1 MIRLYRPDVRRCPA
15 DRAIHAHRT
24 DVRKAL
30 IDLFQQPVPLS
41 SEVERKVLTRVLC
54 KMDIAFDR
62 PILDFK
68 TDRHLRAMATQR
80 PDIRTPVVWESSK
93 SIDTKT
99 VLQNFRDDGQ
109 VHLAGFIGKFD
120 SPCSK
125 VAKIG
130 LDPGWI

>member
-30 IDLFQQPVPLS
+30 IDLFEKPVPLAS
-41 SEVERKVLTRVLC
+41 DVERKVLTRVLC
-54 KMDIAFDR
+54 KQDIAFDR

-68 TDRHLRAMATQR
+68 TDRHMAAMATLR
-80 PDIRTPVVWESSK
+80 PDILDPVVWESCK
-93 SIDTKT
+93 SHDKKT
-99 VLQNFRDDGQ
+99 VLQNFRDIGQ
-109 VHLAGFIGKFD
+109 EHVASFLGKFH

-125 VAKIG
+125 VAYIG
-130 LDPGWI
+130 LVPGWI

>member
-30 IDLFQQPVPLS
+30 IDLFEKPVPPS
-41 SEVERKVLTRVLC
+41 SDVERRVLTRVLC
-54 KMDIAFDR
+54 KKDIAWDR

-68 TDRHLRAMATQR
+68 TDRHMAAMATLR
-80 PDIRTPVVWESSK
+80 PDILEPVVWESCK
-93 SIDTKT
+93 SADKKT

-109 VHLAGFIGKFD
+109 EHVGAFLGKFH

-125 VAKIG
+125 VA
-130 LDPGWI
+130 